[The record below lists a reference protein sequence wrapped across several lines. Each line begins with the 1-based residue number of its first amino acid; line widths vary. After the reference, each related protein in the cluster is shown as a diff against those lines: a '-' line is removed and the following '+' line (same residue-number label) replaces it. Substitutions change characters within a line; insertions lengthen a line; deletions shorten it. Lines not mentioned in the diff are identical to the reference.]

1 METEDMDKLEQRQLG
16 ALEALLLLAASPV
29 PLERLAAAIG
39 ESQGRTDAL
48 LRTLQADYAGKLEGS
63 RERGFE
69 LREAGGGWR
78 MYTNPHFREIVTAYV
93 VSEQSGKLSVPALET
108 LAVIAYRQPV
118 SRAQIA
124 AIRGVNV
131 DSVVRTLLARGL
143 IEEVGASV
151 TGAGMYG
158 TTDRFLEA
166 MGMNSL
172 AELAPL
178 APYLPEESE
187 IDEVAK
193 EIE

>member
-1 METEDMDKLEQRQLG
+1 
-16 ALEALLLLAASPV
+16 
-29 PLERLAAAIG
+29 
-39 ESQGRTDAL
+39 
-48 LRTLQADYAGKLEGS
+48 
-63 RERGFE
+63 
-69 LREAGGGWR
+69 
-78 MYTNPHFREIVTAYV
+78 MYTNPHYSEIVSAHV
-93 VSEQSGKLSVPALET
+93 VAEQSGRLSVPALET

-118 SRAQIA
+118 TRAQIA

-143 IEEVGASV
+143 VEEVGVSV
-151 TGAGMYG
+151 TGAGLYG

-178 APYLPEESE
+178 APYLPEETE
-187 IDEVAK
+187 IHEVAK